1 MGPAWGW
8 DGGKA
13 GGRLPAAYGNTAAW
27 FLSGAGCLVPVSYP
41 SVSAADFDAAAFG
54 FAGDVALLQWYLE
67 AGVDDCIAEA
77 PLDRYAQSAA
87 QAAARQSAPAAGM
100 AGTPEPRAS
109 AVQVQTPPV
118 SFPAAAVRPSAPAL
132 AADPHQALGTATHT
146 AQACTTLEQ
155 LKAAVEGFDGCPLKI
170 TASSTVFADGNPKAP
185 LMVIGEAPGRDE
197 DRVGKPFVGES
208 GQLLDKML
216 ESIGIAGRADYY
228 ITNVLPWRPPGNR
241 VPTDAEVAV
250 CLPFL
255 IRHIELVQP
264 QVILLVGGLSA
275 KALFA
280 VNEGI
285 TRLRGRWRAYQT
297 PGLSHPVPAI
307 ATFHPAYLL
316 RSPVQKRMAWRDLL
330 DVREKLAQMAAHKS
344 AGG

>member
-1 MGPAWGW
+1 M
-8 DGGKA
+8 
-13 GGRLPAAYGNTAAW
+13 
-27 FLSGAGCLVPVSYP
+27 SYP
-41 SVSAADFDAAAFG
+41 SVSAAEFDAAAFG
-54 FAGDVALLQWYLE
+54 FAGDGALLQWYLE
-67 AGVDDCIAEA
+67 AGVDDCIGAA
-77 PLDRYAQSAA
+77 PVDRYAQSVA
-87 QAAARQSAPAAGM
+87 QAAARQAAPAETVAAG
-100 AGTPEPRAS
+100 AGPAPRGAGVPREPRAS
-109 AVQVQTPPV
+109 AVQVATPPV

-132 AADPHQALGTATHT
+132 AADPHQALGAATHT
-146 AQACTTLEQ
+146 AQACTTLDQ
-155 LKAAVEGFDGCPLKI
+155 LKAAVEGFDGCPLKV

-197 DRVGKPFVGES
+197 DRAGKPFVGES

-216 ESIGIAGRADYY
+216 ASIGITGREAYY

-316 RSPVQKRMAWRDLL
+316 RSPMQKRLAWRDLL
-330 DVREKLAQMAAHKS
+330 DVREKLAQMAAHQ